1 MRLHILTPTER
12 IVKFVTRDIFEF
24 TIITMAAIVMGIAAL
39 SLYWVIPA
47 FMDWVDKD

>member
-1 MRLHILTPTER
+1 MRLHILTPQER
-12 IVKFVTRDIFEF
+12 LVKFLTRDIFEF
-24 TIITMAAIVMGIAAL
+24 VIITMAAIVMGIAAL